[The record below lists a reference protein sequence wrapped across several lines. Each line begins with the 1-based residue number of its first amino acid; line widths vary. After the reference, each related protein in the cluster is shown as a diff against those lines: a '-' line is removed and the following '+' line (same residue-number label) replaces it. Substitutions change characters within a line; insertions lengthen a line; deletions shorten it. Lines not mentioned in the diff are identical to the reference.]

1 MPFFRLI
8 EENRS
13 LYVARYNLNLT
24 RVEIVNLS
32 ITDRLVRVSAGLG
45 MVVVDYAASID
56 WDIILL
62 VVGCWGVLTSAFGFC
77 PFYKL
82 MGHSTCPI

>member
-1 MPFFRLI
+1 M
-8 EENRS
+8 
-13 LYVARYNLNLT
+13 
-24 RVEIVNLS
+24 NLS

-45 MVVVDYAASID
+45 IVVFDYAASID
-56 WDIILL
+56 WDILLL

-77 PFYKL
+77 SFYKL